1 MASEKPRTPPH
12 APLTTHRFRLPSI
25 SGPLFGALAVLSV
38 FIVLVYLRYGL
49 AGPGRFLSVGN
60 LQVLVHDNTIAAVVG
75 LGMLLIIISGGIDL
89 SVGSVVA
96 LVTVATM
103 WVYRFVYA
111 GPDAVPLAE
120 HWGLH
125 WPGTHSVA
133 AASTAAVAAGVAV
146 GGLCGLCNGL
156 VITGLRLPPFV
167 ATLGMFSIAR
177 GLAYWLSDRH
187 PLAFPQGATPG
198 WVSAL
203 GETASPLYARYSSAG
218 WFVLTL
224 LGGAAGLVLTLLFL
238 LVMVLVR
245 HRIATYVLAGFVFA
259 SVALLSL
266 SIFYPGFWSLV
277 LLALGMAV
285 LLHLT
290 VLGRYCYAIGSNEA
304 TARLCGVPIAGNK
317 IVIYTLAGLLT
328 GWAGVLSFAH
338 VSSGDPSGNVGL
350 ELTVIAAVV
359 IGGASLN
366 GGQGTVLGALLGVLI
381 LGILEN
387 GVTAFDVPVEVKF
400 ILIGAI
406 IIANTALS
414 QWQRGRAE

>member
-1 MASEKPRTPPH
+1 MGKAMTAEK
-12 APLTTHRFRLPSI
+12 PLTTHHSPLTRFRLPAL
-25 SGPLFGALAVLSV
+25 SGPLFGVLAVLGV
-38 FIVLVYLRYGL
+38 FIVLVDLRYGL
-49 AGPGRFLSVGN
+49 PGLGRFLSLAN
-60 LQVLVHDNTIAAVVG
+60 AQVLVHDNTIAAVVA
-75 LGMLLIIISGGIDL
+75 LGMLLIMISGGIDL

-103 WVYRFVYA
+103 WVYRFIYA
-111 GPDAVPLAE
+111 GPGSVPLAE

-125 WPGTHSVA
+125 WDGTRSAVLASVA
-133 AASTAAVAAGVAV
+133 AGTAGVAV

-167 ATLGMFSIAR
+167 ATLGMFSVAR
-177 GLAYWLSDRH
+177 GLAFWLSDRH
-187 PLAFPQGATPG
+187 PLAFPDGATPG
-198 WVSAL
+198 WVSTL
-203 GETASPLYARYSSAG
+203 GQTAAP
-218 WFVLTL
+218 
-224 LGGAAGLVLTLLFL
+224 
-238 LVMVLVR
+238 
-245 HRIATYVLAGFVFA
+245 YVV
-259 SVALLSL
+259 
-266 SIFYPGFWSLV
+266 FYPGFWTLV
-277 LLALGMAV
+277 LLALGMAA

-290 VLGRYCYAIGSNEA
+290 VLGRYGYAIGSNEA
-304 TARLCGVPIAGNK
+304 TARLCGVPIARNK
-317 IVIYTLAGLLT
+317 VAIYTLAGLLT

-387 GVTAFDVPVEVKF
+387 GVTAFDVPVEVKY
-400 ILIGAI
+400 ILIGVI

-414 QWQRGRAE
+414 QWQRRQGE